1 MADEKRRHIRSRDI
15 KRTCED
21 TKMRFK
27 VFVDTNILLS
37 GIFFEGNE
45 SMILDLVELDFVTSE
60 DVIDELKKVVRKK
73 LKYLK
78 ERTFEIALAETEK
91 ALSDIVIIPRT
102 KYNHKLKDAEILIKH
117 KKDIPILA
125 AVLYSK
131 PDYFLTGDSHF
142 FIEEIKSIVNVMTAR
157 DFLERIK

>member
-1 MADEKRRHIRSRDI
+1 
-15 KRTCED
+15 
-21 TKMRFK
+21 MRFK

-37 GIFFEGNE
+37 GIFFKGNE
-45 SMILDLVELDFVTSE
+45 SMILDLVELDLVTSE
-60 DVIDELKKVVRKK
+60 DVIDELKKVVGKK

-91 ALSDIVIIPRT
+91 ALSDILVIPRT

-142 FIEEIKSIVNVMTAR
+142 FIEEIKRIVNVMTAR
-157 DFLERIK
+157 GFLERIK

>member
-1 MADEKRRHIRSRDI
+1 
-15 KRTCED
+15 
-21 TKMRFK
+21 MRYK
-27 VFVDTNILLS
+27 VFIDTNILLS

-45 SMILDLVELDFVTSE
+45 SLILDLVELDLVTSE
-60 DVIDELKKVVRKK
+60 DVIDELKRVVRKK

-91 ALSDIVIIPRT
+91 AISDILVIPRT

-125 AVLYSK
+125 AVLYSN

-142 FIEEIKSIVNVMTAR
+142 FTDEIKNIVCVMTAR
-157 DFLERIK
+157 AFLKIIK

>member
-1 MADEKRRHIRSRDI
+1 M
-15 KRTCED
+15 
-21 TKMRFK
+21 
-27 VFVDTNILLS
+27 
-37 GIFFEGNE
+37 
-45 SMILDLVELDFVTSE
+45 VELDFVTSE

>member
-1 MADEKRRHIRSRDI
+1 MADEERGHFRNRVPGRAWEN
-15 KRTCED
+15 TE
-21 TKMRFK
+21 MRYK

-45 SMILDLVELDFVTSE
+45 SSILDLIELDLVTSE
-60 DVIDELKKVVRKK
+60 DAVFELRKVVKKK

-91 ALSDIVIIPRT
+91 ALADVAVIPRT
-102 KYNHKLKDAEILIKH
+102 KYSHKLQEAEFLIKH

-125 AVLYSK
+125 AVLYVK

-142 FIEEIKSIVNVMTAR
+142 FTDNIKSIVNVITVR
-157 DFLERIK
+157 DFLARTK

>member
-1 MADEKRRHIRSRDI
+1 
-15 KRTCED
+15 
-21 TKMRFK
+21 MRFK

-37 GIFFEGNE
+37 GIFFKGNE
-45 SMILDLVELDFVTSE
+45 SMILDLVELDLITSE
-60 DVIDELKKVVRKK
+60 DIIDELKKVVGKK

-91 ALSDIVIIPRT
+91 ALSDIAVIPRI

-142 FIEEIKSIVNVMTAR
+142 FIEEIKRIVNVMTAR

>member
-1 MADEKRRHIRSRDI
+1 
-15 KRTCED
+15 
-21 TKMRFK
+21 MRFK

-45 SMILDLVELDFVTSE
+45 SMILDLVELDLVTSE

-125 AVLYSK
+125 SVLYSK

-142 FIEEIKSIVNVMTAR
+142 FIEEIKRIVNVMTAR

>member
-1 MADEKRRHIRSRDI
+1 
-15 KRTCED
+15 
-21 TKMRFK
+21 MRFK

-45 SMILDLVELDFVTSE
+45 SMILDLVELDLVTSE
-60 DVIDELKKVVRKK
+60 DVIDELKKVVKKK

-91 ALSDIVIIPRT
+91 ALADVAAIPRT
-102 KYNHKLKDAEILIKH
+102 KYSHKLQEAELMIKH

-125 AVLYSK
+125 AVLYVK

-142 FIEEIKSIVNVMTAR
+142 FTDEIKSIVTVMTAR
-157 DFLERIK
+157 DFLERI

>member
-1 MADEKRRHIRSRDI
+1 MK
-15 KRTCED
+15 
-21 TKMRFK
+21 FK

-37 GIFFEGNE
+37 GIFFKGNE
-45 SMILDLVELDFVTSE
+45 SMILDLVELDLVTSE
-60 DVIDELKKVVRKK
+60 DVIDELKKVVGKK

-91 ALSDIVIIPRT
+91 ALSDILVIPRT

-131 PDYFLTGDSHF
+131 SDYFLTGDSHF
-142 FIEEIKSIVNVMTAR
+142 FIEEIKRIVNVMTAR
-157 DFLERIK
+157 GFLERIK

>member
-1 MADEKRRHIRSRDI
+1 
-15 KRTCED
+15 
-21 TKMRFK
+21 MRYNI
-27 VFVDTNILLS
+27 FVDTNILLS

-45 SMILDLVELDFVTSE
+45 SKILDLVELDLVTNE
-60 DVIDELKKVVRKK
+60 DVVDELRKVVKKK

-91 ALSDIVIIPRT
+91 ALSDILIIPKS
-102 KYNHKLKDAEILIKH
+102 KYDNKLNEAESLITH

-131 PDYFLTGDSHF
+131 PDYFLTGDTHF
-142 FIEEIKSIVNVMTAR
+142 FTEKIKSVINVSTVK
-157 DFLERIK
+157 DFLGKIK